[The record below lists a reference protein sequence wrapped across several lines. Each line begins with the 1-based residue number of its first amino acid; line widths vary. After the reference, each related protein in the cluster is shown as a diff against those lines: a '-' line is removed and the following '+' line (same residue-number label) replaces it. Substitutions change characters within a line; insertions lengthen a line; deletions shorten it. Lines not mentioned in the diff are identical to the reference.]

1 MHDLKAPGLCVLSGF
16 TSPPPCARLSIHERR
31 KILLWVLVLVFPR
44 ASTPALGKP
53 LPLPYRALIRTT
65 NVGVHPRA
73 VKRTA
78 AP

>member
-16 TSPPPCARLSIHERR
+16 TSPPPRARLSIHERR
-31 KILLWVLVLVFPR
+31 KILLWVLVLVFL

-53 LPLPYRALIRTT
+53 LPLPYRALIRTM